1 MLFLDYVGQQQL
13 WIWNRSLWHFTK
25 SLLWRTLPFLLPYIC
40 PLPLLPKSLLFFTQ
54 SSVSEGIF
62 HNSRCFHNDVS
73 CLHAQWFLHR
83 SLMYEKHISFY
94 KTCLGCAAKGELI
107 RLLTGRGI
115 QKLQIQCQLKTTANQ
130 KLVVKLNFVLPC
142 HKAVALRNT
151 QNIGTL
157 AELTVET
164 LS

>member
-25 SLLWRTLPFLLPYIC
+25 SLLWRTLPFLLPYSC
-40 PLPLLPKSLLFFTQ
+40 SLPLLPQSLLIFTQ
-54 SSVSEGIF
+54 SSVNEGIS
-62 HNSRCFHNDVS
+62 HNSRCFHNDVLS
-73 CLHAQWFLHR
+73 LHAQWFLHR
-83 SLMYEKHISFY
+83 SLMYEKHISFC
-94 KTCLGCAAKGELI
+94 KICLGCAAKGEVI

-115 QKLQIQCQLKTTANQ
+115 QKLKIQWQFKTMANE
-130 KLVVKLNFVLPC
+130 KLVVKRNFVFCP
-142 HKAVALRNT
+142 KAVALRNT
-151 QNIGTL
+151 LNIGTL